1 MASIYYTEVDLSPYE
16 VPNEQ
21 SLCIYISGCQ
31 QVCQNCHYP
40 DLRKANY
47 GEPLIDFFEK
57 LLELY
62 FYQATCVCFFGEGEN
77 TPQSRR
83 ELTIFAKHASK
94 MGKRVC
100 LYSGR
105 DIEPENWMNVFDYIK
120 VGSYQQFLGS
130 LDSPSTNQVFY
141 RKNVDGI
148 YENITYTFW
157 LREMVL

>member
-62 FYQATCVCFFGEGEN
+62 FYQATCVCFLGEGEN

-83 ELTIFAKHASK
+83 ANNICKAGFK
-94 MGKRVC
+94 
-100 LYSGR
+100 
-105 DIEPENWMNVFDYIK
+105 N
-120 VGSYQQFLGS
+120 
-130 LDSPSTNQVFY
+130 
-141 RKNVDGI
+141 RKAGLFI
-148 YENITYTFW
+148 LWT
-157 LREMVL
+157 

>member
-47 GEPLIDFFEK
+47 GEPLVDFFEK
-57 LLELY
+57 LIELY
-62 FYQATCVCFFGEGEN
+62 FYQATCICFLGEGEN

-83 ELTIFAKHASK
+83 ELTIFAKQASK

-105 DIEPENWMNVFDYIK
+105 DVEPENWMNVFDYIK
-120 VGSYQQFLGS
+120 VGSYQQFLGP

-141 RKNVDGI
+141 RKNADGI
-148 YENITYTFW
+148 YENITYRFW
-157 LREMVL
+157 L